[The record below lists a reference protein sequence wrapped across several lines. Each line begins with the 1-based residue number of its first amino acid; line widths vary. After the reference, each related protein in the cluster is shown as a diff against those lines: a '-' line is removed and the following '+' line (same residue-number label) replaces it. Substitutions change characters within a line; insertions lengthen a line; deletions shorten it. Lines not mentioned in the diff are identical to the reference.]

1 MGFQGFVL
9 IRNNFSYS
17 ELPKVVG
24 RGRTKPWENL
34 KLYGLWSWPAPR
46 GDQCYGEGT
55 WFPLESNSAL
65 GLREK
70 MALLPPPLPNDYGDP
85 GN

>member
-1 MGFQGFVL
+1 MVFQGFVL
-9 IRNNFSYS
+9 IRNNFYS
-17 ELPKVVG
+17 ELLKAVG

-34 KLYGLWSWPAPR
+34 ELYGLWSWPAPL
-46 GDQCYGEGT
+46 GDQCYGEGA

-65 GLREK
+65 RLREK
-70 MALLPPPLPNDYGDP
+70 MALLPPPPPSDYGDP